1 MRAANPAA
9 AVDPGLAAVSD
20 QHFERSKLVVLG
32 LATKDARQAD
42 WDYERELAGTL
53 LSDTRLYR
61 AAAEERGMQSLA
73 GVMRDLELVLLQT
86 SMSEQRDAASLEQLQ
101 RLIRRRD
108 LITKMEIVHAGGEM
122 RRVLRASR
130 CALCGGNVLRHVQA
144 TRTRTSGRG
153 PADRGPADFEV
164 AMKSIGV
171 AAVVV
176 GLVVGAAQG
185 AVAFEPADSP
195 RLARAKD
202 LISEERWT
210 AAIPELRAAV
220 NDRKEQNKD
229 EVLFWL
235 AHSQNQAGDLA
246 EAVESI
252 RKLQANYPK
261 SRWKQPAGSLMIEL
275 AQKLGRRDLL
285 WLTAVPPP
293 PPVGPRRRRRPPV
306 PVRRRACERAARR
319 RPPPAAVVPRHRRR
333 TVRPRRR
340 PPPAPPTAATWFAEA
355 YLPDTDLRVQAL
367 GRLIPTDAPK
377 VIPILRNIALEAD
390 NPGAARR
397 AVFILA
403 QSRNPQAQSTVVD
416 VAKVASETVRVAAVR
431 ELARFGGPNVGQD
444 LLEVYSRGNAPVKQ
458 QVVFSLGERADT
470 SALFRIVQTENDDEL
485 RDAAILTLG
494 RAGGREQLRVLFVR
508 ASKDGAPGRHPRALP
523 RPRRRRADQDRRTGK
538 GRRAQGRHRQ
548 QAAPARH
555 AEGEGVS
562 RVGEVVPSSQSA
574 KSSWT

>member
-1 MRAANPAA
+1 
-9 AVDPGLAAVSD
+9 
-20 QHFERSKLVVLG
+20 
-32 LATKDARQAD
+32 
-42 WDYERELAGTL
+42 
-53 LSDTRLYR
+53 
-61 AAAEERGMQSLA
+61 
-73 GVMRDLELVLLQT
+73 
-86 SMSEQRDAASLEQLQ
+86 
-101 RLIRRRD
+101 
-108 LITKMEIVHAGGEM
+108 
-122 RRVLRASR
+122 
-130 CALCGGNVLRHVQA
+130 
-144 TRTRTSGRG
+144 
-153 PADRGPADFEV
+153 
-164 AMKSIGV
+164 MKSIGV

-176 GLVVGAAQG
+176 GLVMGAAQG
-185 AVAFEPADSP
+185 VVALEPADSP

-229 EVLFWL
+229 EALFWL

-252 RKLQANYPK
+252 RKLQSDHPK

-275 AQKLGRRDLL
+275 AQKLGRRDVL
-285 WLTAVPPP
+285 WMTAVPPP
-293 PPVGPRRRRRPPV
+293 PVARTGPPRPRAPRLIPPTPPPPV
-306 PVRRRACERAARR
+306 P
-319 RPPPAAVVPRHRRR
+319 PSVPTGQRGP
-333 TVRPRRR
+333 T
-340 PPPAPPTAATWFAEA
+340 PPAPPAPPPATTWFYEA

-377 VIPILRNIALEAD
+377 VIPILRNIALEPD

-403 QSRNPQAQSTVVD
+403 QSRNPEAQSTVVD

-470 SALFRIVQTENDDEL
+470 SALLRIVQTENDDEL

-494 RAGGREQLRVLFVR
+494 RAGGREQLRLLFVR
-508 ASKDGAPGRHPRALP
+508 ASKDGRQAVIRGLFLARDEDGLITIAGQEKDAALK
-523 RPRRRRADQDRRTGK
+523 ADI
-538 GRRAQGRHRQ
+538 
-548 QAAPARH
+548 
-555 AEGEGVS
+555 VS
-562 RVGEVVPSSQSA
+562 KLRLLGTPKAKAYLESS
-574 KSSWT
+574 KK